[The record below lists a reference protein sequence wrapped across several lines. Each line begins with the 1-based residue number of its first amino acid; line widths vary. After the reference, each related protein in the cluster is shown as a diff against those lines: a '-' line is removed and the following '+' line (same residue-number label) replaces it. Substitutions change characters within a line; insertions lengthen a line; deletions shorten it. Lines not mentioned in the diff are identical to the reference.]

1 MPSAP
6 LQSVSEVVAHP
17 QTQALGIVE
26 TTPDGWELVGLPLAF
41 DGVRPAQRSG
51 PPALGA
57 DTEAVFEGEGGEPA
71 PRTPL

>member
-41 DGVRPAQRSG
+41 DGARPPQRSG
-51 PPALGA
+51 PPVLGA
-57 DTEAVFEGEGGEPA
+57 DTEAVFGGEG
-71 PRTPL
+71 